1 MKQLSMQMVH
11 FYKLQKSLFFIFF
24 LFLTVPKLCKVN
36 TLAQYIDSEK
46 SENVNKEAKY
56 FSTFAKK
63 RILV

>member
-1 MKQLSMQMVH
+1 
-11 FYKLQKSLFFIFF
+11 
-24 LFLTVPKLCKVN
+24 LFLTIPKLCKVN